1 MAELFLPTTNYTAHG
16 QSCSFKT
23 AFMKHLLFV
32 AFLAMFTNS
41 YDNITEEIYLN
52 EDGSGK
58 YNVYTNKVPAMKLAI
73 MEKFRQENNYQGEE
87 ILLEKM
93 AESKIWEENSDNF
106 SYSTSAKQ
114 DASEAVLK
122 DPTKRGLLSSI
133 ISFTVGN
140 KLMNSINTG
149 VMCKFKSL
157 EELNQLMQLTR
168 LDPLRDFKSLDLST
182 QNEGMEIL
190 KNKLVFNTNT
200 SSNPTIQVAPNGTFK
215 TVLYLPKKVK
225 KVKSKYLS
233 SKKDQVVTM
242 EYNLADVYSGKVN
255 TGFQIKWKK

>member
-1 MAELFLPTTNYTAHG
+1 
-16 QSCSFKT
+16 
-23 AFMKHLLFV
+23 MKHLLFV

-93 AESKIWEENSDNF
+93 AETKIWEENSENF

-114 DASEAVLK
+114 DASKEVLK
-122 DPTKRGLLSSI
+122 DPAKRSLLSSI
-133 ISFTVGN
+133 INFTVGS
-140 KLMNSINTG
+140 KQMNSINTG

-168 LDPLRDFKSLDLST
+168 LDPLRDYNSLDLPT
-182 QNEGMEIL
+182 QEQGMEIL
-190 KNKLVFNTNT
+190 NNKLVFNTNT
-200 SSNPTIQVAPNGTFK
+200 TANLNIEVAPNAIFK

-242 EYNLADVYSGKVN
+242 EYNLADVLSGKAN
-255 TGFQIKWKK
+255 TDFEIKWKN

>member
-1 MAELFLPTTNYTAHG
+1 MLI
-16 QSCSFKT
+16 KT

-73 MEKFRQENNYQGEE
+73 MEKFRQENNYQGDEV
-87 ILLEKM
+87 LLEKM
-93 AESKIWEENSDNF
+93 AETKIWEENSENF

-114 DASEAVLK
+114 DASKEVLQH
-122 DPTKRGLLSSI
+122 PAKRSLLSNI
-133 ISFTVGN
+133 INFTVGN
-140 KLMNSINTG
+140 KQMNSINTG

-157 EELNQLMQLTR
+157 EELNLLMQLTR
-168 LDPLRDFKSLDLST
+168 LDPLRDFSSLELPAAN
-182 QNEGMEIL
+182 QGMEIID
-190 KNKLVFNTNT
+190 NKLVFNTKTAANLD
-200 SSNPTIQVAPNGTFK
+200 IKVAPNATFK

-225 KVKSKYLS
+225 KIKSKYLS

-242 EYNLADVYSGKVN
+242 EYNLADVLSGKAN
-255 TGFQIKWKK
+255 TDFEIKWKN

>member
-1 MAELFLPTTNYTAHG
+1 MAALFLPTQYTAHELIM
-16 QSCSFKT
+16 QIKT

-58 YNVYTNKVPAMKLAI
+58 YNVYTNKVPVMKLAI
-73 MEKFRQENNYQGEE
+73 MEKFRQENNYKGEE
-87 ILLEKM
+87 VLLEKM

-106 SYSTSAKQ
+106 NYSTSAKQ

-122 DPTKRGLLSSI
+122 DPAKRNLLSSI

-149 VMCKFKSL
+149 VMCKFKSI

-168 LDPLRDFKSLDLST
+168 LDPLRDFKSLDLPVQS
-182 QNEGMEIL
+182 EGMEII
-190 KNKLVFNTNT
+190 KNKLVFNSNT
-200 SSNPTIQVAPNGTFK
+200 TSNSTIKVTPNGTFK

-225 KVKSKYLS
+225 KVKSNYLS
-233 SKKDQVVTM
+233 SKKDQVVVM
-242 EYNLADVYSGKVN
+242 EYNLADVLSGKAD
-255 TGFQIKWKK
+255 TDFEIKWKN